1 MARGAEGMRPPHGL
15 DWEVGVQR
23 SLAWIDKCVLT
34 VGNVFLAG
42 FLALVV
48 LQVFARY
55 VLQYPL
61 PWTEELGVYL
71 FVWASFMAASVVVG
85 LNDHFSIS
93 FLAECLTPQWRRAL
107 DIFVTLLCILF
118 ALIMIVKGSA
128 WSWRM
133 LPTSSSVLQ
142 VSQGAVYVVLPLSGV
157 YMLVHLAARLR
168 RLLGDE
174 VKADKELSR
183 INKM

>member
-1 MARGAEGMRPPHGL
+1 M
-15 DWEVGVQR
+15 QR
-23 SLAWIDKCVLT
+23 LLAWVDKCLLT
-34 VGNVFLAG
+34 VGNLFLAG

-85 LNDHFSIS
+85 MNDHFSIS
-93 FLAECLTPQWRRAL
+93 FFAEWLSPQWRRLL
-107 DIFVTLLCILF
+107 DILVTLLCILF
-118 ALIMIVKGSA
+118 ALIVIVKGTG

-142 VSQGAVYVVLPLSGV
+142 VSQGAVYLILPMSGV
-157 YMLVHLAARLR
+157 YMFVHLAARLC
-168 RLLGDE
+168 RLFRDT
-174 VKADKELSR
+174 VKAESGFSH
-183 INKM
+183 NKM

>member
-1 MARGAEGMRPPHGL
+1 
-15 DWEVGVQR
+15 VQR
-23 SLAWIDKCVLT
+23 LLGWIDKCLLT

-85 LNDHFSIS
+85 MNDHFSIS
-93 FLAECLTPQWRRAL
+93 FLAECLSPQWRRLL
-107 DIFVTLLCILF
+107 DVLVTLLCILF
-118 ALIMIVKGSA
+118 ALIVIVKGTG

-142 VSQGAVYVVLPLSGV
+142 VSQGAIYVILPLSGV
-157 YMLVHLAARLR
+157 YMLVHLAARLC
-168 RLLGDE
+168 RLFRNE
-174 VKADKELSR
+174 VKAESEFSH
-183 INKM
+183 IKM